1 MYTLYIG
8 DIKKFKGVVVIE
20 KVNKKLGNKL
30 RKLRI
35 DDGKTQKELANLLG
49 ISVSSIGM
57 YEIGFRVPS
66 DRVKKQYS
74 IYFRKAVDE
83 IFF

>member
-1 MYTLYIG
+1 MYILYFG
-8 DIKKFKGVVVIE
+8 DGGELKGVVVIE

>member
-1 MYTLYIG
+1 M
-8 DIKKFKGVVVIE
+8 VVIE

-35 DDGKTQKELANLLG
+35 DDGKTQKELSDLFEV
-49 ISVSSIGM
+49 SVSSISM
-57 YEIGFRVPS
+57 YEMGLRVPS
-66 DRVKKQYS
+66 DKIKVKYS
-74 IYFRKAVDE
+74 TFFKKDVGE

>member
-1 MYTLYIG
+1 MYILYIG
-8 DIKKFKGVVVIE
+8 DGEKFKGVVVIE

-35 DDGKTQKELANLLG
+35 DDGKTQKELANLFDV
-49 ISVSSIGM
+49 SVSSISM
-57 YEIGFRVPS
+57 YEMGLRVPS
-66 DRVKKQYS
+66 DRIKVKYS
-74 IYFRKAVDE
+74 TFFKKDVGD